1 MKIRTWEYFIR
12 EVFISLKRNNWMTF
26 ASISTV
32 ALSLLILGMFLIIVL
47 NLNNMATSLESQV
60 QISVYLEDELS
71 KTETEAIE
79 SKIKK
84 MQGIEA
90 IEYIPKEEALERFK
104 KRLGDQQTLLTALG
118 DTNPL
123 PNAFEVRLLQPELVK
138 TAAAV
143 INEYEGVESAKF
155 GQDIIEQLFELT
167 KMIRI
172 FGLVIIVFLAL
183 ATIFII
189 SNTIRLT
196 VFARRKEIGIMKYV
210 GATDWF
216 IRWPFLMEGMV
227 LGFLGSVVAMFIL
240 RSSYGAVTAKIYD
253 TLTFLPLIPEYPFL
267 NNISLLLLV
276 VGTAIGALGS
286 TISLKRFMKV

>member
-12 EVFISLKRNNWMTF
+12 EVFVSLKRNNWMTF

-32 ALSLLILGMFLIIVL
+32 ALSLLILGLFLIIVL

-60 QISVYLEDELS
+60 QINVYLKDELS
-71 KTETEAIE
+71 EKKMEDIGQ
-79 SKIKK
+79 KIKK
-84 MQGIEA
+84 LPGVEEIKFVSKKEA
-90 IEYIPKEEALERFK
+90 MERFK
-104 KRLGDQQTLLTALG
+104 ERLGDQQTLLTALG
-118 DTNPL
+118 ESNPL
-123 PNAFEVRLLQPELVK
+123 PNAFEVKLGAPEQVK
-138 TAAAV
+138 AAANL
-143 INEYEGVESAKF
+143 INEYEGVENAKF
-155 GQDIIEQLFELT
+155 GQDVIDQLFELT

-172 FGLVIIVFLAL
+172 FGFIIIVFLAL

-227 LGFLGSVVAMFIL
+227 LGLLGSAVATFIL
-240 RSSYGAVTAKIYD
+240 RNSYGAVVAKIYD
-253 TLTFLPLIPEYPFL
+253 TLTFLPLIPEQPFL
-267 NNISLLLLV
+267 NNISILMVV

>member
-12 EVFISLKRNNWMTF
+12 EVFISLRRNSWMSF
-26 ASISTV
+26 ASVSTV

-47 NLNNMATSLESQV
+47 NLNNMASSLESQV
-60 QISVYLEDELS
+60 QVNVYLEDALE
-71 KTETEAIE
+71 EARIE
-79 SKIKK
+79 EIGAEIMG
-84 MQGIEA
+84 MQGIESVNYVTKKA
-90 IEYIPKEEALERFK
+90 ALERFK
-104 KRLGDQQTLLTALG
+104 ERLGDQRTLLEALG

-123 PNAFEVRLLQPELVK
+123 PNAYEVSLKQPELVK
-138 TAAAV
+138 TAAEA
-143 INEYEGVESAKF
+143 INKIEGVESAKF
-155 GQDIIEQLFELT
+155 GQDVIEQLFQLT
-167 KMIRI
+167 RTIRI
-172 FGLVIIVFLAL
+172 FGSVIILFLAM
-183 ATIFII
+183 ATVFII

-196 VFARRKEIGIMKYV
+196 VFARRREIGIMKYV

-227 LGFLGSVVAMFIL
+227 LGFFGAITATVIL
-240 RSSYGAVTAKIYD
+240 RSSYGAITRQIYD
-253 TLTFLPLIPEYPFL
+253 TLTFLPIIPEYPFL

>member
-47 NLNNMATSLESQV
+47 NLNNMASALESQV
-60 QISVYLEDELS
+60 QINVYLHDDLS
-71 KTETEAIE
+71 DREMKEIGE
-79 SKIKK
+79 KIQAMSVVEEIKFVDKK
-84 MQGIEA
+84 DAMD
-90 IEYIPKEEALERFK
+90 RFK
-104 KRLGDQQTLLTALG
+104 ERLGDQKTLLEALE

-123 PNAFEVRLLQPELVK
+123 PNAFEVKLKRPEEVK
-138 TAAAV
+138 ATANK
-143 INEYEGVESAKF
+143 INEFEGVETAKF
-155 GQDIIEQLFELT
+155 GQDVVEQLFELT
-167 KMIRI
+167 KMVRI
-172 FGLVIIVFLAL
+172 FGFFIIVFLAM
-183 ATIFII
+183 ATLFII

-210 GATDWF
+210 GATNWF

-227 LGFLGSVVAMFIL
+227 LGFLGAIVATVLL
-240 RSSYGAVTAKIYD
+240 RNLYSAVTAKIYS
-253 TLTFLPLIPEYPFL
+253 TLAFLPLIPEYPFV
-267 NNISLLLLV
+267 NHITLLLLV

-286 TISLKRFMKV
+286 TISLKRFMNV